1 MPIPEDKARKL
12 AELEAQVAKEPSN
25 PNLHR
30 KWITERV
37 NAECIPGGGENP
49 RRIAMISWAVVE
61 LKRRL
66 SMQGHTPGTRSGF
79 LHWIALYLSSLGRWE
94 DAANAYDEFWSHSV
108 SEKMEDM
115 DWYDL
120 KFAADAY

>member
-66 SMQGHTPGTRSGF
+66 SMPPVSKRPARAEPTRIWFYRRTPRKLRRSHGVT
-79 LHWIALYLSSLGRWE
+79 SLPHQVER
-94 DAANAYDEFWSHSV
+94 
-108 SEKMEDM
+108 
-115 DWYDL
+115 
-120 KFAADAY
+120 